1 MKTSEI
7 ISLISLCFSGILFVT
22 TLIAFSKSITKER
35 VDEGEKTAKIEG
47 KIDYIKIQT
56 ELITLQSKEIS
67 KKLDSQND
75 RLIVVEQTVQNAH
88 INEIPTSIARL
99 EESVKSAHKRIGE
112 LDEELHKIKGY

>member
-7 ISLISLCFSGILFVT
+7 ISLISLCFSGILFIT
-22 TLIAFSKSITKER
+22 TIIAFSKNVTKER
-35 VDEGEKTAKIEG
+35 VDEGEKSAKIEG

-56 ELITLQSKEIS
+56 ELITVQSKEIS

-112 LDEELHKIKGY
+112 IDEELNKIKGY